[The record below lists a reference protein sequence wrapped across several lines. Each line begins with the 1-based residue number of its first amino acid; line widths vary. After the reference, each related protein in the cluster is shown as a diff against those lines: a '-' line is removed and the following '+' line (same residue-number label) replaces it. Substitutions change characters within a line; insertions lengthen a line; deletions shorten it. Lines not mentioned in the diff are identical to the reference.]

1 MHKIL
6 AINPGSTSTKVALYE
21 EEKLLFSNSIPHSA
35 ESLAEYNGISD
46 QREMRTDVV
55 KLLLALHE
63 ERLHNLSAV
72 VGRGGLL
79 PPVSAGAYLV
89 NPEMVDIL
97 LNRPVLEHASNLGG
111 VIAYEIAAPLGIP
124 AMIYDPVTVDELEPI
139 ARVAGMACMQRIA
152 VAHNLNIRATAMK
165 YAKQQSKTMPEM
177 NLIVAH
183 LGGGITLALIRQG
196 RIVDIV
202 SDDEG
207 PFSPERSGGLPIFE
221 LLKLAYSGQYDHKT
235 LVRTLRGKG
244 GLASH
249 FGTNNAREIENRVK
263 QGDPHAG
270 LIYEAMAYNI
280 AKNIGKLA
288 AAAAGKV
295 ESILLTGGL
304 AYSKMLTDWI
314 VERVGFIAPVCILP
328 GENEMEALAFGA
340 LRVLR
345 GEEKAKTFAVD
356 SHGKV
361 IEKQD

>member
-1 MHKIL
+1 MYKIL

-21 EEKLLFSNSIPHSA
+21 EEKLIFSNSIPHSA
-35 ESLAEYNGISD
+35 ESLAEYPGISD
-46 QREMRTDVV
+46 QREMRGDVV
-55 KLLLALHE
+55 KLLLKLHE

-89 NPEMVDIL
+89 NPQMVDTL
-97 LNRPVLEHASNLGG
+97 LHRPVLEHASNLGG

-139 ARVAGMACMQRIA
+139 ARIAGLASMQRIA

-165 YAKQQSKTMPEM
+165 YAKQQSKTIADM

-183 LGGGITLALIRQG
+183 LGGGITMTLMKEG
-196 RIVDIV
+196 RMVDIV

-221 LLKLAYSGQYDHKT
+221 LLKLAYSGQYDHKS
-235 LVRTLRGKG
+235 LVRLLRGKG

-249 FGTNNAREIENRVK
+249 FGVNDAREIERRIAA
-263 QGDPHAG
+263 GDQKAA
-270 LIYEAMAYNI
+270 LVYEAMAYNI

-288 AAAAGKV
+288 AAAGGRV
-295 ESILLTGGL
+295 QSILLTGGL
-304 AYSKMLTDWI
+304 AYSRMLTGWI

-345 GEEKAKTFAVD
+345 GEEQAKTFAVD
-356 SHGKV
+356 SHGV
-361 IEKQD
+361 VVDG